1 MGRRFSKASA
11 LLEKARN
18 DFAMAESYLKSRDY
32 AAASA
37 AYLSVIREVLSA
49 LSRSRKDGHEIAEEM
64 ENEMLIPENVA
75 DAAEGTGA
83 AYYDSRQAFSPADR
97 APSID
102 STIEKRDAAKR
113 LIDYVFAYMQR
124 G

>member
-1 MGRRFSKASA
+1 
-11 LLEKARN
+11 
-18 DFAMAESYLKSRDY
+18 
-32 AAASA
+32 
-37 AYLSVIREVLSA
+37 VLNA
-49 LSRSRKDGHEIAEEM
+49 LSRSRKGGTEVAEEI

-83 AYYDSRQAFSPADR
+83 AYYDSRQAFSSVDKE
-97 APSID
+97 PSID

>member
-1 MGRRFSKASA
+1 MGRKFSKASA
-11 LLEKARN
+11 LLEKARD
-18 DFAMAESYLKSRDY
+18 DFAMAESYLRSRDY

-49 LSRSRKDGHEIAEEM
+49 LSKGKSAGKHIAEKVEEEVLM
-64 ENEMLIPENVA
+64 PENVA
-75 DAAEGTGA
+75 DAAENRYLGYQDTK
-83 AYYDSRQAFSPADR
+83 QAFEAVDNASA
-97 APSID
+97 S